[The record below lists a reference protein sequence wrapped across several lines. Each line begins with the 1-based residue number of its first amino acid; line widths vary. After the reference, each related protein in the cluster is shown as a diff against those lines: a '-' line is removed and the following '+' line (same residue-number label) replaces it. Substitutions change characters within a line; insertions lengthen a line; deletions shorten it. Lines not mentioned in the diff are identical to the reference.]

1 MAPEESNLKRKAKV
15 LKEGMCYLPTSVL
28 LLKPHRKT
36 GLTLPELGE
45 RDEHGLEPM
54 DHLFSSPEKPS
65 TKTSFGR
72 KNDTTLSDE
81 EDMELGSIP
90 EPDEAIAERQRMNA
104 RLLPPKSKSPIK
116 TFLQSPARRN
126 ATFGPVSSP
135 IRGSIF
141 ESRAISKPAS
151 VQRKLEFSRQKSD
164 SKKQRAITDRLP
176 SKQNKPN
183 SQPLPM
189 RFADGR
195 KKTWTSTAEEHSDQD
210 EADDVSFVNGAT
222 YDNAGTEYDEVEVS
236 GDESAQVPSQEPQNI
251 IKNVTSARLE
261 LPKKPRA
268 KEWRNLTNE
277 PAVTVDRESEVETEE
292 IISQVKDSWNVL
304 DDSGPSKRKTK
315 RNKKTGIA
323 EESEA
328 EDRPTQKR
336 ARNSPNLVS
345 HSKTEESR
353 KIQKVTSPKSRSNSK
368 KSTNLEAQSN
378 LALPGPPLP
387 RSKGL
392 VILRRETVKDN
403 KEIFQTR
410 YGRNSIKPLAF
421 WSNEKVEFEDEE
433 PPTKDLTADF
443 AGRKIK
449 HIIRSEE
456 IIKPTTREKTKSRNS
471 KPKKRKRVSGSVS
484 DDEEDDI
491 EPWEADPGRIVAEVR
506 NWDPDDRS
514 GSQAEEREEEI
525 ALSSAAI
532 ITRDIA
538 NASFRFA
545 KTLTLPFFGA
555 GMVDLPPGSEKK
567 QKNSRKM
574 QMAFFVFYG
583 KVQVTVNDNVF
594 RISKGGMWQVPRGNF
609 YGIQND
615 YDKPAR
621 IFFSQGCEIEEAS
634 ET

>member
-1 MAPEESNLKRKAKV
+1 MAPEESNLKRKAKG
-15 LKEGMCYLPTSVL
+15 GMYPLHIMVL

-65 TKTSFGR
+65 TKASISR

-81 EDMELGSIP
+81 EDMELGESSIP
-90 EPDEAIAERQRMNA
+90 EPAEAIAERQRMNA
-104 RLLPPKSKSPIK
+104 RLLPPKAKSPIK
-116 TFLQSPARRN
+116 TFLQSPARRT
-126 ATFGPVSSP
+126 ATLRPVSSP
-135 IRGSIF
+135 MRSSII

-151 VQRKLEFSRQKSD
+151 VQRKLEFSRHNFD
-164 SKKQRAITDRLP
+164 SKKENAITDRP
-176 SKQNKPN
+176 QSQQSKSS

-195 KKTWTSTAEEHSDQD
+195 KKAWASTAEEHSDED
-210 EADDVSFVNGAT
+210 EADDVSFVNGASF
-222 YDNAGTEYDEVEVS
+222 DNAGTVYDEVEVS
-236 GDESAQVPSQEPQNI
+236 GDESAQVPSQEIQNKTKKV
-251 IKNVTSARLE
+251 KNARLE
-261 LPKKPRA
+261 RPKKLRA
-268 KEWRNLTNE
+268 KEKRDVPSEATI
-277 PAVTVDRESEVETEE
+277 PVGRESEVESEE
-292 IISQVKDSWNVL
+292 IISQVKNSWNVL
-304 DDSGPSKRKTK
+304 VDSGPSKRKTM
-315 RNKKTGIA
+315 RNKKNGIS
-323 EESEA
+323 EESDA
-328 EDRPTQKR
+328 EDGPTQKR
-336 ARNSPNLVS
+336 ARYSPNLVS
-345 HSKTEESR
+345 HSNTEESR
-353 KIQKVTSPKSRSNSK
+353 KTTKVTSPKSRPKTKRSA
-368 KSTNLEAQSN
+368 NLEAQSN
-378 LALPGPPLP
+378 LAQPGPPLP
-387 RSKGL
+387 KSKGL
-392 VILRRETVKDN
+392 VILRRETGKDN

-456 IIKPTTREKTKSRNS
+456 IRKPTTREKTSSRNS
-471 KPKKRKRVSGSVS
+471 KTRKRKRASGSVS

-621 IFFSQGCEIEEAS
+621 IFFSQGCEIEEAT